1 MSDPDQ
7 LPGTNK
13 TIFEASFGEIFVR
26 NFVAG
31 MARTLGGLV
40 LYAVVLIF
48 LGNLFLQNVWP
59 LVQPVLE
66 TMRESSQA
74 LQQLNTLTKPQGGGL
89 WR

>member
-1 MSDPDQ
+1 MLAPDQ

-13 TIFEASFGEIFVR
+13 TIYEASFGEIIVR

-40 LYAVVLIF
+40 LYAVVLIL

-59 LVQPVLE
+59 VVQPQLE
-66 TMRESSQA
+66 TLRESSQA
-74 LQQLNTLTKPQGGGL
+74 LQDLGKLTQPQGGL

>member
-1 MSDPDQ
+1 MLKPDQ

-13 TIFEASFGEIFVR
+13 TLYEASFGEIIVR

-31 MARTLGGLV
+31 MARTLGGLF
-40 LYAVVLIF
+40 LYAVVLVF

-59 LVQPVLE
+59 VVQPQLE
-66 TMRESSQA
+66 TFQEATSV
-74 LQQLNTLTKPQGGGL
+74 LQDLGKLTQPQGGL

>member
-1 MSDPDQ
+1 MPDPDQ

-13 TIFEASFGEIFVR
+13 TIYEASFGEIFVR

-40 LYAVVLIF
+40 VYAIALFVVGNVLYQYAWPILQPQ
-48 LGNLFLQNVWP
+48 LQLFEKLTTDLQGVTQ
-59 LVQPVLE
+59 LTQPK
-66 TMRESSQA
+66 A
-74 LQQLNTLTKPQGGGL
+74 DG